1 MNIRPRRIP
10 TKSRTILVVDHDSAV
25 GDFVA
30 QLLLDQGYRV
40 RAAPDLDAAVKL
52 LSSVQIDLV
61 VTNYME
67 PVFRRGDRW
76 PVLEMFKQLASPGTP
91 FIVITTS
98 PAELTQSA
106 KQLGVSDL
114 VGKPFDVDSLIERVA
129 RAIAQRLDGAT
140 RSIP

>member
-1 MNIRPRRIP
+1 MSIRFRDIP
-10 TKSRTILVVDHDSAV
+10 TKSQTILVVDHDAAV

-52 LSSVQIDLV
+52 LSSVRIDLV

-67 PVFRRGDRW
+67 PEYRRGNRW
-76 PVLEMFKQLASPGTP
+76 PVLEMFKQLAAPGTP

-106 KQLGVSDL
+106 KQLGVSNL
-114 VGKPFDVDSLIERVA
+114 VGKPFDIDSLIERVA
-129 RAIAQRLDGAT
+129 RAIAQRTDGAT
-140 RSIP
+140 RSVA

>member
-1 MNIRPRRIP
+1 MDVKPIKI
-10 TKSRTILVVDHDSAV
+10 TSKSQTILVVDHDSAV
-25 GDFVA
+25 SDFVA
-30 QLLLDQGYRV
+30 QVLVDQGYRV

-52 LSSVQIDLV
+52 LSSVRIDLV

-67 PVFRRGDRW
+67 PEYRRGDRW
-76 PVLEMFKQLASPGTP
+76 PVLEMFKQLANPGTP

-114 VGKPFDVDSLIERVA
+114 VGKPFDVDSLIDRVA
-129 RAIAQRLDGAT
+129 RAISQRSAGAT
-140 RSIP
+140 RSVS